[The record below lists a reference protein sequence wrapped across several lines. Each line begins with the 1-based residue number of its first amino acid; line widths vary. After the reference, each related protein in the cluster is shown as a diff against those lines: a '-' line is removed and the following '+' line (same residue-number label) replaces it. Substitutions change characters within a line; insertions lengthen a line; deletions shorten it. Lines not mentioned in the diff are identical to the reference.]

1 MPDESLTEGSDI
13 PDEIVVE
20 RAAEAS
26 RIQAELL
33 DRERAY
39 TTVEHWQLRDVVDG
53 RVRPEA
59 MVLYLAIQAHGRAGS
74 RCWPGNARLATVLGV
89 QPRAV
94 QRNMAQLVEHGWVR
108 RTIRSTP
115 HGTRRD
121 LVCARQ
127 RLSSGDGGGVLP
139 GRGGGGPVRHPEPP
153 SGEPPGTSSLAGT
166 LHLHPLGVDAGLA
179 ASPPTP
185 SEAKAKK
192 KPPEY
197 PAWCRELAK
206 ELLAAYPHGLTKTG
220 RIRKP
225 SSTVVCRRLIPLLQP
240 LEGDARAELATAIL
254 RAARAEAEAA
264 KRDRAADPAEVHF
277 TKGIEPWLNQRGWEN
292 PPEYAGPGSA
302 SSGSPVCD
310 SFDRS
315 VERAARERAA
325 REAADPRPIRTEPVR
340 TRPIEEVRAEYAAM
354 AEKIRQRGDEDY
366 QKRQAAK
373 AAREQNPEGG
383 AA

>member
-1 MPDESLTEGSDI
+1 MPDESLTDGSDI
-13 PDEIVVE
+13 QDDAHLQVQRFDEVI
-20 RAAEAS
+20 
-26 RIQAELL
+26 
-33 DRERAY
+33 DREG
-39 TTVEHWQLRDVVDG
+39 TFVTLENWQLRDVVDG

-59 MVLYLAIQAHGRAGS
+59 MVLYLAIQAHGRAGK
-74 RCWPGNARLATVLGV
+74 RVWPGNARLAFILRVTP
-89 QPRAV
+89 QTIR
-94 QRNMAQLVEHGWVR
+94 RNMAVLVEHGWLLR
-108 RTIRSTP
+108 SFRTTP
-115 HGTRRD
+115 YGTRRD
-121 LVCARQ
+121 LTCVRERAGAPDAHGGGATR
-127 RLSSGDGGGVLP
+127 SGGGVA
-139 GRGGGGPVRHPEPP
+139 VRPPEPP
-153 SGEPPGTSSLAGT
+153 SDEPLGTSSLAGT
-166 LHLHPLGVDAGLA
+166 LHPRPPGVDAGLA

-185 SEAKAKK
+185 SPTKPKK
-192 KPPEY
+192 KPLEY
-197 PAWCRELAK
+197 PAWCRELAQ
-206 ELLAAYPHGLTKTG
+206 ELLAAYPHGLTETG

-240 LEGDARAELATAIL
+240 LEGDARAELATTIL

-264 KRDRAADPAEVHF
+264 KRDRTADPTAVHF
-277 TKGIEPWLNQRGWEN
+277 TKGLEPWLNQRGWEN

-354 AEKIRQRGDEDY
+354 AERIRQRGDEDY

-373 AAREQNPEGG
+373 AAREQKPEGG